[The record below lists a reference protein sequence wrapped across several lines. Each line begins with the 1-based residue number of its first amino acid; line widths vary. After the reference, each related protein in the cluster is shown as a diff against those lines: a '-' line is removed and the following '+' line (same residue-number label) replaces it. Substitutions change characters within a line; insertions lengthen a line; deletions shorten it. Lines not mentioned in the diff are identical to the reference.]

1 MVEVPSRN
9 CPGIYWHQS
18 MAAVSTWEVQGQPGL
33 QTELQNK
40 TATKQMLKEFSL
52 LLFPPTPTTL
62 SLPPHLSLSLAYRL
76 NASSQSLLQHHAY
89 LLPCFHQDDH
99 GAGGQKSTRGPHR
112 WPGATLS
119 DYVKGEMGEKEKKST
134 LCTVKRDRAGDAR

>member
-1 MVEVPSRN
+1 
-9 CPGIYWHQS
+9 
-18 MAAVSTWEVQGQPGL
+18 
-33 QTELQNK
+33 
-40 TATKQMLKEFSL
+40 MLKEFSL